1 MKVAA
6 GLHSA
11 VDAVID
17 QQKAAKQP
25 LAIVLAGHNGSGR
38 STMWY
43 DHLAD
48 RLKMPLI
55 NADRMML
62 SILPE
67 VKDGKALPN
76 WATKLRD
83 KNEAWMGVAQ
93 KGVESFV
100 AQAMAHHVPFA
111 TETVFSY

>member
-17 QQKAAKQP
+17 QQKASKQP
-25 LAIVLAGHNGSGR
+25 LAIVLAGHNGSGK

-48 RLKMPLI
+48 RLKVPLI

-62 SILPE
+62 SILTDNSLSPKEAFTPVWVQSGADVIFDIRSNGNPPE
-67 VKDGKALPN
+67 LITN
-76 WATKLRD
+76 WMKVVCARATD
-83 KNEAWMGVAQ
+83 
-93 KGVESFV
+93 
-100 AQAMAHHVPFA
+100 
-111 TETVFSY
+111 